1 MTAILID
8 GPSAEP
14 VSLAEAKAFLR
25 LDHDDEDGLVAAL
38 VTAARLHVEAATRRL
53 LLTQNW
59 RIVRDRWP
67 GDAGIV
73 PIPLAPLQSVG
84 AVRLFPGEGA
94 AETVPSADY
103 WLDAA
108 STPAR
113 LVAKRGGFRA
123 PGRHVAGIE
132 IDVVA
137 GYGDA
142 ADVPEPLRQ
151 AIRLLVAHWFEDR
164 LLVGAAELLLPKT
177 VEALIAPYRVLCP

>member
-1 MTAILID
+1 MSAILID
-8 GPSAEP
+8 GPGAEP

-25 LDHDDEDGLVAAL
+25 LEHDDEDGLVAAL
-38 VTAARLHVEAATRRL
+38 ITAARLHVEAATRRL
-53 LLTQNW
+53 LVTQNW

-67 GDAGIV
+67 GGIV
-73 PIPLAPLQSVG
+73 PIPLAPLQSVVG
-84 AVRLFPGEGA
+84 VRLFPEEGA
-94 AETVPSADY
+94 AATVPSADY

-113 LVAKRGGFRA
+113 LVARRGFRE
-123 PGRHVAGIE
+123 PGRPVAGIE

-142 ADVPEPLRQ
+142 AEVPEPLRQ

-164 LLVGAAELLLPKT
+164 LLVGAADLLLPKT
-177 VEALIAPYRVLCP
+177 VDALIAPYRVLAP

>member
-1 MTAILID
+1 MSAILID
-8 GPSAEP
+8 GPEAEP

-25 LDHDDEDGLVAAL
+25 LEHDDEDGLVAAL
-38 VTAARLHVEAATRRL
+38 ITAARLHIEAATRRL
-53 LLTQNW
+53 LVTQNW

-67 GDAGIV
+67 GGIV
-73 PIPLAPLQSVG
+73 PISLAPLQSIS
-84 AVRLFPGEGA
+84 AVRLFPAEGD
-94 AETVPSADY
+94 AETLPASEY

-113 LVAKRGGFRA
+113 LVARRGFPS
-123 PGRHVAGIE
+123 PGRPVAGIE

-164 LLVGAAELLLPKT
+164 LLVGAADLLLPKT
-177 VEALIAPYRVLCP
+177 VDALIAPYQVLVP

>member
-8 GPSAEP
+8 GPAAEP

-53 LLTQNW
+53 LVTQNW

-67 GDAGIV
+67 GGIV
-73 PIPLAPLQSVG
+73 PIPLVPLQSVS
-84 AVRLFPGEGA
+84 AVRLFPDEGA

-113 LVAKRGGFRA
+113 LVAKRGDFRT
-123 PGRHVAGIE
+123 PGRQVAGIE

-164 LLVGAAELLLPKT
+164 LLVGAADLLLPKT
-177 VEALIAPYRVLCP
+177 VDALIGPYRMLAP